1 MNLGPQTA
9 EAMSDTDCHRVE
21 QLLLTNRTELPWF
34 RFRTQRF
41 LKRFFDVS
49 VGGTMLVMS
58 LPVMALTAL
67 AVRLTSPGPALF
79 IQTRLKDGARPFRM
93 LKFRTMTDSPSHE
106 LKEVTGSDPRLTSIG
121 AFLRASRLDE
131 LPQLIHV
138 VRGEMSLVG
147 PRPDVPQ
154 NLARYTDSQLLRFA
168 MPQGCTTWGV
178 IRGGLLNDWSTR
190 QDINAEYVWKWSFF
204 LDLQILVKTVY
215 VLLAQ
220 KGTEPESAEN

>member
-1 MNLGPQTA
+1 MF
-9 EAMSDTDCHRVE
+9 DTDYHRVE
-21 QLLLTNRTELPWF
+21 QLLLANQRELPWF

-41 LKRFFDVS
+41 LKRFFDLS
-49 VGGTMLVMS
+49 VGSFLLVVS
-58 LPVMALTAL
+58 LPVMAITAL
-67 AVRLTSPGPALF
+67 AVKMTSPGPALF
-79 IQTRLKDGARPFRM
+79 IQTRLKHGAKPFRM

-131 LPQLIHV
+131 LPQLVHV
-138 VRGEMSLVG
+138 LRGEMSLVG

-154 NLARYTDSQLLRFA
+154 NLSRYTDSQLLRFA

-190 QDINAEYVWKWSFF
+190 QDMNAEYVWKWSFG
-204 LDLQILVKTVY
+204 LDLKILIKTVY